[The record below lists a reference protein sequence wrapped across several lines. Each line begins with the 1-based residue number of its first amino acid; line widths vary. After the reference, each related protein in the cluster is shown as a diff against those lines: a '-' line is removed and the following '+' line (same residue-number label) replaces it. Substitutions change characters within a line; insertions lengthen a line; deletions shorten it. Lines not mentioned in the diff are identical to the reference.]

1 MGKSYSFAIL
11 SSSSTVKHV
20 IDNIL
25 NRTRAEVVENTWRID
40 CERRMEMEVLNI
52 FQRLFPQYFLEAGL
66 QISLSDILDKKIGL
80 GEQFFYYLVISEGAF
95 QFYFLFLQVILL
107 FMLCFST

>member
-1 MGKSYSFAIL
+1 
-11 SSSSTVKHV
+11 
-20 IDNIL
+20 
-25 NRTRAEVVENTWRID
+25 
-40 CERRMEMEVLNI
+40 MEMEVLNI

-95 QFYFLFLQVILL
+95 QSFFFTSNSFIHAMLFNLNNL
-107 FMLCFST
+107 